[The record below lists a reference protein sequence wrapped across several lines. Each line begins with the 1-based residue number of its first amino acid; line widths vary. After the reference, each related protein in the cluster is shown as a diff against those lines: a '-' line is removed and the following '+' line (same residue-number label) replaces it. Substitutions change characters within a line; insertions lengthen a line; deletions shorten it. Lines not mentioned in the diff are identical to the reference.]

1 MGSQDPYLLM
11 ETKIDISAIY
21 SQIKKDVGM
30 EDPKPVPY
38 VIPTGSISLDRALK
52 IGGYPAGRVTELVG
66 MEHGGKTTLA
76 MSACVQAQKMGLPF
90 GYIDNEN
97 TLDYDYFK
105 AMGVK
110 GEANKDWIH
119 LTPETGEDTWRALEM
134 LVDKGIKLIVVDSVS
149 AMTPKAEIEGDYGE
163 SNMGL
168 QARMMGQGFRKTIS
182 KIAQNEV
189 CVIFINQIRMKIG
202 VMFGCMVDRARVI
215 DSNGRSVK
223 IGKLVNQRLPLEV
236 KSLNLNT
243 MRVENKPIIDYHK
256 NGLYENHVQI
266 EVEGRRFLHIAD
278 CHTLITPSGEVL
290 STQLKVGDEVYVR
303 GRGFLTPDR
312 EPYILGMLL
321 GDGSIRK
328 RDGVAELRVEH
339 GVDQAEYAQWKSSL
353 LYGTTQIK
361 DRGFSLR
368 SGELIPYL
376 SLGCKQG
383 RIVGDW
389 VNKFT
394 LQTLAIWY
402 MDDGSFDKDRERC
415 YIACKGLIDK
425 ENLTHTIER
434 LTTSKPTFD
443 NRAIRF
449 NSNETAIFLEKI
461 APYCAPCMSYKL
473 GIYSSLIQDQ
483 FYKGEEYETVYPRKI
498 VAIKNG
504 YNGRSRVKF
513 DISVEGNAN
522 YFVDDVLVHNSPET
536 TSGGKA
542 LPFFASIRLDIRQ
555 VGDAIEEKGEQIG
568 KYSKVK
574 VIKNKC
580 AVPNGVAMIPIIWGQ
595 GIDRASELFDEMLAK
610 GVIGKSGSFYTY
622 KDVKLNG
629 KANMIA
635 YIDGAMEE
643 FEKYLEKKNGKNGS
657 EEE

>member
-1 MGSQDPYLLM
+1 M

-21 SQIKKDVGM
+21 SQIKKDVGL

-110 GEANKDWIH
+110 GEANKDWMH

-168 QARMMGQGFRKTIS
+168 QARMMGQGFRKTIA

-202 VMFGCMVDRARVI
+202 VMFG
-215 DSNGRSVK
+215 
-223 IGKLVNQRLPLEV
+223 
-236 KSLNLNT
+236 
-243 MRVENKPIIDYHK
+243 
-256 NGLYENHVQI
+256 
-266 EVEGRRFLHIAD
+266 
-278 CHTLITPSGEVL
+278 
-290 STQLKVGDEVYVR
+290 
-303 GRGFLTPDR
+303 
-312 EPYILGMLL
+312 
-321 GDGSIRK
+321 
-328 RDGVAELRVEH
+328 
-339 GVDQAEYAQWKSSL
+339 
-353 LYGTTQIK
+353 
-361 DRGFSLR
+361 
-368 SGELIPYL
+368 
-376 SLGCKQG
+376 
-383 RIVGDW
+383 
-389 VNKFT
+389 
-394 LQTLAIWY
+394 
-402 MDDGSFDKDRERC
+402 
-415 YIACKGLIDK
+415 
-425 ENLTHTIER
+425 
-434 LTTSKPTFD
+434 
-443 NRAIRF
+443 
-449 NSNETAIFLEKI
+449 
-461 APYCAPCMSYKL
+461 
-473 GIYSSLIQDQ
+473 
-483 FYKGEEYETVYPRKI
+483 
-498 VAIKNG
+498 
-504 YNGRSRVKF
+504 
-513 DISVEGNAN
+513 
-522 YFVDDVLVHNSPET
+522 SPET

-555 VGDAIEEKGEQIG
+555 VGDAIEEHGEQVG

-580 AVPNGVAMIPIIWGQ
+580 AVPNGVAMIPIIWGR
-595 GIDRASELFDEMLAK
+595 GIDRASELFDEMLKK
-610 GVIGKSGSFYTY
+610 GVITKNGSFYCY
-622 KDVKLNG
+622 KDTKVNG

-635 YIDGAMEE
+635 YVDGAMSE
-643 FEKYLEKKNGKNGS
+643 FEKFLEKKDEENES